1 MQYVTG
7 ALNMWQFRWPSE
19 EEILRLSICD
29 DGRGFADFDKK
40 YGVTPGMGIKIM
52 HISRQ
57 AAWRDVGIPAASRR
71 GHGSAAG
78 NANGVGVSWY
88 VSLESTSN
96 AGGRSRHVRHGMAML
111 INLEPDMEVFAE
123 AGDGDEALVALK
135 AGHHADIVLMDV
147 SLKTLSG
154 FEVIK
159 SMHIVMPALPVLVVS
174 MHDEGV
180 YAERALRAGAR
191 GYVMKQEPGDVLIT
205 AIREVLRGN
214 IYLSKPMQRQAVE
227 SGCDR
232 KFRT

>member
-1 MQYVTG
+1 MS
-7 ALNMWQFRWPSE
+7 ALKAQVM
-19 EEILRLSICD
+19 LVD
-29 DGRGFADFDKK
+29 DHA
-40 YGVTPGMGIKIM
+40 M
-52 HISRQ
+52 
-57 AAWRDVGIPAASRR
+57 
-71 GHGSAAG
+71 
-78 NANGVGVSWY
+78 
-88 VSLESTSN
+88 L
-96 AGGRSRHVRHGMAML
+96 RHGMAML
-111 INLEPDMEVFAE
+111 INLEQDMEVFAE

-159 SMHIVMPALPVLVVS
+159 SIHIVMPALPVLVVS

-214 IYLSKPMQRQAVE
+214 IYLSKPMRDRLLNRVATGHSEPEPLINSLTPSEFEVLHLIG
-227 SGCDR
+227 SGHSSQEIAR
-232 KFRT
+232 LLSRSIKTIETHRFNIRTKLNLKDGADLIRYATHWISEAQ